1 MVPFLIVRTFSTPL
15 SPSCLQELLFDKR
28 VVNTHYTEGP
38 ILEARRRVY
47 HEEDQ
52 GPDLGEL
59 SREDAHKAEEGGLRE
74 MLWGATGAETG
85 GKGVWVMC
93 LIQSEDHCS
102 QRGSER
108 FSDPTSHF
116 LDEKSESPGKG
127 VLSIK
132 PRTYPGSLTCQAR
145 LWHNHGSVDAAI
157 RADRDPAKRAQAAQ
171 HNSVMSVRTPCA
183 QP

>member
-1 MVPFLIVRTFSTPL
+1 MPFFIVRTFSTPL

-28 VVNTHYTEGP
+28 VVNPHYTEAP
-38 ILEARRRVY
+38 FLEARQRVY

-59 SREDAHKAEEGGLRE
+59 SQEDAHKADEGGLRE

-93 LIQSEDHCS
+93 LIRSEDHCS

-108 FSDPTSHF
+108 FSDPTSRF

-132 PRTYPGSLTCQAR
+132 PRTYPRFSDLPGP
-145 LWHNHGSVDAAI
+145 SV
-157 RADRDPAKRAQAAQ
+157 AQSRFCGCCYPSRQ
-171 HNSVMSVRTPCA
+171 GTQQREPR
-183 QP
+183 QPTTIQS